1 MVEKYS
7 LNLTNDVLKY
17 FCEITPI
24 NYQLSEVINFWSS
37 SLHIQ
42 YCFKCDTFKNILN
55 DSFNSLSKLLV
66 SVAICN
72 RQSLFCSKFKYMHTY
87 L

>member
-24 NYQLSEVINFWSS
+24 NYQLSEVINF
-37 SLHIQ
+37 
-42 YCFKCDTFKNILN
+42 
-55 DSFNSLSKLLV
+55 
-66 SVAICN
+66 
-72 RQSLFCSKFKYMHTY
+72 
-87 L
+87 